1 MAIDQ
6 AHEQNN
12 AAIKGDGGAIGL
24 TEDPGALRR
33 WMVAG
38 PEVSHLVCAYEAI
51 SGVKDAT
58 ISTKH
63 HEQTLSAQTS
73 FLERVEALFRMIQ
86 ELGNPFQEESADL
99 LVLDKMTLQI
109 QH

>member
-73 FLERVEALFRMIQ
+73 FLERVEALFRVIQ

-99 LVLDKMTLQI
+99 LALDKRTLQI